1 MVCRDCVRWRGQSAE
16 YTPEERLIMRDLPVP
31 EQAFVHTL
39 KAFTD
44 GEVQAGREPQR
55 QVDTAGNAESNGKA
69 STHSEPVY
77 TDPEDIEF
85 GGVCRKGKQGSNR
98 KRPVYAV
105 AWTWRQYR
113 VHKTKKRCEQ
123 RLKVWKRWYERK
135 GWKVYRLGSGYWAI
149 GPAGERHAISLHE
162 YDKETHE
169 RLN

>member
-1 MVCRDCVRWRGQSAE
+1 MENPVKWRGQSAE
-16 YTPEERLIMRDLPVP
+16 YTPEERLIMRDLPVK

-44 GEVQAGREPQR
+44 GEIGASDRTAPLA
-55 QVDTAGNAESNGKA
+55 DTSSAVGSMPNIQIRHTEGP
-69 STHSEPVY
+69 TVY

-85 GGVCRKGKQGSNR
+85 GGDKPKR

-105 AWTWRQYR
+105 TWTWRQSR
-113 VHKTKKRCEQ
+113 IHKTKRRCEQ
-123 RLKVWKRWYERK
+123 RLKVWKRWYERQ

-149 GPAGERHAISLHE
+149 SPAGEKHAISLHE
-162 YDKETHE
+162 YDAASHK